1 MKIKPKGGMAGGR
14 RPKTTEIGAESNK
27 QYVKR
32 MFSMGMNTR
41 MTNDKPIE
49 NKGYAAGKKVE
60 MGKRPMTTKGGM
72 AGGKRTMKTKG
83 GMRGGKNTKR
93 MIKTKGG
100 MRGGKRTMKTKGG
113 MRGGKRTMKTKSYAK
128 GGKS

>member
-1 MKIKPKGGMAGGR
+1 MKMKPKGGMAGGR
-14 RPKTTEIGAESNK
+14 KPKQTEFGAESNR

-41 MTNDKPIE
+41 MTNDKPME
-49 NKGYAAGKKVE
+49 NKGYFAGKKVE

-72 AGGKRTMKTKG
+72 SGGKRTMKTKG

-93 MIKTKGG
+93 M
-100 MRGGKRTMKTKGG
+100 
-113 MRGGKRTMKTKSYAK
+113 MKTKSYAK

>member
-1 MKIKPKGGMAGGR
+1 MKMKPKGGMAGGR
-14 RPKTTEIGAESNK
+14 RPKQTEIGAESNK

-32 MFSMGMNTR
+32 VFSMGMNTR
-41 MTNDKPIE
+41 MTNDKPME
-49 NKGYAAGKKVE
+49 NKGYSAGKRIQ
-60 MGKRPMTTKGGM
+60 MRTKGGM

-93 MIKTKGG
+93 M
-100 MRGGKRTMKTKGG
+100 
-113 MRGGKRTMKTKSYAK
+113 MKTKSYAK